1 MNNSLPPLNP
11 DIRAKLYDGED
22 TYFKANP
29 HVAGMAAEDN
39 RVILNPYS
47 TNSSEEQSAVA
58 KNEQLRIFMRNM
70 DERPEFNV
78 TQAQHDSF
86 KGTAY
91 ENDPQA
97 MMETILA
104 RVATNDPSA
113 GAPTH
118 HQIELSNSILN
129 SARDTPQ
136 SWRPVL
142 QGLPNAELSSEV
154 YPYIENSPVTRL
166 GFDPARTT
174 ILPDTLGYRSKSN
187 PDMVNYLNGRY
198 IQPDFPSSQL
208 EAPIAK
214 TLFDYKRSNKDAL
227 ISFSHNGNRPR
238 EDILSTISH
247 ESHHRGTSILDDQH
261 YEEGKARLNDYYN
274 GSPDSKSRAVQWFA
288 DRNVG
293 TPEAARKKYK
303 YDDLLAKASAI
314 LNDRANPPDPE
325 PPANKDRILSFLNS
339 F

>member
-1 MNNSLPPLNP
+1 MRGPKTKVGSPMNQ
-11 DIRAKLYDGED
+11 DKLD
-22 TYFKANP
+22 
-29 HVAGMAAEDN
+29 
-39 RVILNPYS
+39 
-47 TNSSEEQSAVA
+47 AVA
-58 KNEQLRIFMRNM
+58 TNESSRIFMRNM
-70 DERPEFNV
+70 QERPIFDI
-78 TQAQHDSF
+78 TPAQQKSF
-86 KGTAY
+86 DGTAY
-91 ENDPQA
+91 EGNPQD
-97 MMETILA
+97 MRETILA
-104 RVATNDPSA
+104 RILSGDSSA
-113 GAPTH
+113 G
-118 HQIELSNSILN
+118 NSTAAQREAANAISTGMWRSSLN
-129 SARDTPQ
+129 
-136 SWRPVL
+136 
-142 QGLPNAELSSEV
+142 GLPNAELSSEV

-261 YEEGKARLNDYYN
+261 YDEGKARLNDYYN